1 MGMANF
7 RPKFPVVAEKVP
19 TLTWACR
26 IDIRDRVE
34 DRKNIKALTL
44 GQLAE
49 TLKEWG
55 VEGYRADQVFRWI
68 YQKDAAGFEEMTNLS
83 KALRV
88 KLAEHFT
95 IDRLQP
101 ATIQT
106 SEDGTQKFLFQLSD
120 KESIESVLIPNQERQ
135 TLCISTQVGC
145 AMACTFCLTGT
156 LGLTRNLSHYE
167 IVEQVMAVQRQIGSE
182 AKLTNVVYMGMGE
195 PLHNFDNT
203 VESVRLLIEERALN
217 FSKNKVTVSTSGLVP
232 QMLKFGELLDVKLA
246 ISLTGTTDEMRDKLI
261 PVNKKYDLK
270 TLLQACRDYPMKRR
284 NRITFEY
291 TLLKGVNDSIEDAK
305 RLIKLLQGIPAKVNL
320 IPFNEYPGSPYQR
333 CAESTMLGF
342 QKYLLDR
349 HVQANIRTSRGRDIL
364 GACGQL
370 KAEME
375 SKRRPVTN
383 PAHRKAGG
391 PLPSRPGTEVPG

>member
-1 MGMANF
+1 M
-7 RPKFPVVAEKVP
+7 E
-19 TLTWACR
+19 
-26 IDIRDRVE
+26 E
-34 DRKNIKALTL
+34 RKNIKSLTL
-44 GQLAE
+44 GRLAE

-68 YQKDAAGFEEMTNLS
+68 YQKDAASFEEMTNLS
-83 KALRV
+83 KALRA

-95 IDRLQP
+95 IDRLKP
-101 ATIQT
+101 AAIQT
-106 SEDGTQKFLFQLSD
+106 SEDGTRKFLFQLSD
-120 KESIESVLIPNQERQ
+120 KESIESVLIPNAERQ

-203 VESVRLLIEERALN
+203 VESVRLLIEEKALN

-246 ISLTGTTDEMRDKLI
+246 VSLTGTTDEVRDKLI

-375 SKRRPVTN
+375 SKRRPLTN
-383 PAHRKAGG
+383 PAHRKGGG
-391 PLPSRPGTEVPG
+391 PLPSRPGSEVPG